1 MEAKYGRDVVDDLEA
16 IAGPYKWTREE
27 LEDIRRY
34 YRGKI
39 NDILAGID
47 PNPKKNTSV
56 ISIFAGTNND

>member
-16 IAGPYKWTREE
+16 IAGPKKWTREE

-39 NDILAGID
+39 NDILAGND
-47 PNPKKNTSV
+47 PRPTKKQTV
-56 ISIFAGTNND
+56 QDIFKQ

>member
-16 IAGPYKWTREE
+16 IAGPKKWTREE

-39 NDILAGID
+39 NDILAGND
-47 PNPKKNTSV
+47 PRPKNTTSV
-56 ISIFAGTNND
+56 MDIFTPQ

>member
-16 IAGPYKWTREE
+16 IAGPKKWTREE

-39 NDILAGID
+39 NDILAGKD
-47 PNPKKNTSV
+47 PNPQKDTSV
-56 ISIFAGTNND
+56 ISIFAPQ